1 MNPATASTTETQE
14 ATDKAVGIVADAVGE
29 LMRFW
34 NFKPSLGR
42 IWAVLYLSQ
51 EPLDAEEIES
61 RTGLSTGN
69 VSMSLQELLQWG
81 VVKRVPPGPNKR
93 RLFTAETDMWA
104 MVARV
109 FRERELRLVER
120 TIEQLE
126 EALTLLDGPGR
137 GRDPQAMYRSRFL
150 VTRVRGLLEL
160 AKVGKKLI
168 DRLSRTGM
176 ADITSIRDV
185 LRSREIGRAHV

>member
-1 MNPATASTTETQE
+1 MASETEE
-14 ATDKAVGIVADAVGE
+14 ARDRAIGIVADTVGE

-42 IWAVLYLSQ
+42 IWAILYLSP
-51 EPLDAEEIES
+51 EPLDAEEIEARS
-61 RTGLSTGN
+61 GLSTGN

-81 VVKRVPPGPNKR
+81 VVKRVAPGKD
-93 RLFTAETDMWA
+93 AMWA

-126 EALTLLDGPGR
+126 EAIALLDGAGR
-137 GRDPQAMYRSRFL
+137 GQGPTAMLQSRFL
-150 VTRVRGLLEL
+150 VTRVRNLLEL
-160 AKVGKKLI
+160 ARTGRRLLEG
-168 DRLSRTGM
+168 LSRTG
-176 ADITSIRDV
+176 AVDLTSIRDV
-185 LRSREIGRAHV
+185 LRARA

>member
-185 LRSREIGRAHV
+185 LRSRV

>member
-1 MNPATASTTETQE
+1 MSTDAAE
-14 ATDKAVGIVADAVGE
+14 ADAARDRAIGIVADGVGE

-42 IWAVLYLSQ
+42 IWAVLYLSPG
-51 EPLDAEEIES
+51 PLDAEEIEARS
-61 RTGLSTGN
+61 GLSTGN

-81 VVKRVPPGPNKR
+81 VVKRVAQASKPAGQPAPSGRR
-93 RLFTAETDMWA
+93 RLFVAETDMWA

-137 GRDPQAMYRSRFL
+137 GKDPAAMLQSRFV
-150 VTRVRGLLEL
+150 VTRVRNLLEL
-160 AKVGKKLI
+160 AKTGRRLLEG
-168 DRLSRTGM
+168 LSRTGSVDFS
-176 ADITSIRDV
+176 AIRNV
-185 LRSREIGRAHV
+185 LRARS

>member
-1 MNPATASTTETQE
+1 MKAATATTTESTE
-14 ATDKAVGIVADAVGE
+14 ATDKAIGIVADAVGE

-51 EPLDAEEIES
+51 EPLDAEEIEV

-126 EALTLLDGPGR
+126 EAVTLLDGPGR
-137 GRDPQAMYRSRFL
+137 GKDPQAMYRSRFL
-150 VTRVRGLLEL
+150 VTRIRNLLEL

-168 DRLSRTGM
+168 DRLSRTGT

-185 LRSREIGRAHV
+185 LRARA

>member
-1 MNPATASTTETQE
+1 MTSEVDAAEVDAARERAIGT
-14 ATDKAVGIVADAVGE
+14 VADAVGE

-42 IWAVLYLSQ
+42 IWAVLYLSPG
-51 EPLDAEEIES
+51 PLDAEEIEARS
-61 RTGLSTGN
+61 GLSTGN

-81 VVKRVPPGPNKR
+81 VVKRVPSGLQPGSTSRR
-93 RLFTAETDMWA
+93 RLFVAETDMWA

-126 EALTLLDGPGR
+126 EAVTLLDGVGR
-137 GRDPQAMYRSRFL
+137 GKDPTAMHQSRFV
-150 VTRVRGLLEL
+150 VTRVRNLLEL
-160 AKVGKKLI
+160 ARTGRRLLEG
-168 DRLSRTGM
+168 LSRTGSVDFT
-176 ADITSIRDV
+176 AIRDV
-185 LRSREIGRAHV
+185 LRARS

>member
-1 MNPATASTTETQE
+1 MASETDE
-14 ATDKAVGIVADAVGE
+14 ARAQAIGIVADAVGE

-42 IWAVLYLSQ
+42 IWAILYLSQ
-51 EPLDAEEIES
+51 QPLDAEEIEA

-81 VVKRVPPGPNKR
+81 VVKRVPPGPNRR
-93 RLFTAETDMWA
+93 RLFVAETDIWA

-109 FRERELRLVER
+109 VRERELRLVER

-126 EALTLLDGPGR
+126 EAVALLDGAGR
-137 GRDPQAMYRSRFL
+137 GQNATAMLQSRFL
-150 VTRVRGLLEL
+150 VTRVRLLLEL
-160 AKVGKKLI
+160 ARTGRRLLEG
-168 DRLSRTGM
+168 LSRTGTV
-176 ADITSIRDV
+176 DFSSIRDV
-185 LRSREIGRAHV
+185 LRARA